1 MNRFVIVKKDSA
13 LPCSQST
20 FAKIVPY
27 FTLAAA
33 HSELLLLLLT
43 DSERNLLVWT
53 LKFPY
58 HTFPC
63 GSNSSLQQSVG
74 SDTP

>member
-1 MNRFVIVKKDSA
+1 MKRFVSVKKDSA

-33 HSELLLLLLT
+33 HGELLLLLLT
-43 DSERNLLVWT
+43 DSQRNTGVVTQIPLLH
-53 LKFPY
+53 LP
-58 HTFPC
+58 
-63 GSNSSLQQSVG
+63 LR
-74 SDTP
+74 

>member
-33 HSELLLLLLT
+33 HGELLFLLLT
-43 DSERNLLVWT
+43 DSKRNI
-53 LKFPY
+53 
-58 HTFPC
+58 
-63 GSNSSLQQSVG
+63 SVG
-74 SDTP
+74 TRFPFLHLPLQ

>member
-43 DSERNLLVWT
+43 DSKLDIGVKTKHFLLH
-53 LKFPY
+53 LALRQ
-58 HTFPC
+58 H
-63 GSNSSLQQSVG
+63 
-74 SDTP
+74 

>member
-1 MNRFVIVKKDSA
+1 MRPEVLLWTGGGLPMNRFVIVKKDSA

-33 HSELLLLLLT
+33 HGERLILLFTTSEQDAYVIT
-43 DSERNLLVWT
+43 
-53 LKFPY
+53 
-58 HTFPC
+58 
-63 GSNSSLQQSVG
+63 QS
-74 SDTP
+74 PW